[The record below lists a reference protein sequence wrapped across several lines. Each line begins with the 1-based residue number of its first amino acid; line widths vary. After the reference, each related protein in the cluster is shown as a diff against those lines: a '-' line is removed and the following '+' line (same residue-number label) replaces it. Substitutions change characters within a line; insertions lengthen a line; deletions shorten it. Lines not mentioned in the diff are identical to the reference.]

1 MANWGHGLVAA
12 EHPRGPHHRGHLPAE
27 NNQTS
32 VSASKIIAMRAH
44 LPSRNAQ
51 TWLLLYS
58 AKSRSVVDPE
68 KGYNV
73 VIGWSRAPV
82 EKRSAAGIKEIQEA
96 TKEKSKDAD
105 W

>member
-1 MANWGHGLVAA
+1 
-12 EHPRGPHHRGHLPAE
+12 
-27 NNQTS
+27 
-32 VSASKIIAMRAH
+32 MRAH